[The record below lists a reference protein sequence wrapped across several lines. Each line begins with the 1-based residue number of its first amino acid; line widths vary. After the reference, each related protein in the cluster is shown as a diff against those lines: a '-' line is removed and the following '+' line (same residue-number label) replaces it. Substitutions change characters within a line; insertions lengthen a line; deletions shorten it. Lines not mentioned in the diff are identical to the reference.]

1 MKDNR
6 EFLEGI
12 YEKYDEYQNEKKLKI
27 TKFKRYIPMVA
38 LASVVIIAVAT
49 TTIRPKEKPD
59 IIITNP
65 TTETSLAKVENFQNF
80 YNLLQNQKDT
90 GLNVLQAENLEDSVK
105 STTKSDAVSE
115 SYSETNTQVQGVD
128 EADIVKTD
136 GKYIYYIVENK
147 VEIIDIQN
155 SSQKVSEITF
165 DTTNTNLIEL
175 YLHDNKL
182 VVIASINEIKN
193 ETGKAFYSTA
203 DVAYVDGIKIKTVAI
218 IYNIQN
224 PEKPE
229 EERRVEVEG
238 NYISSRM
245 IEENM
250 YFATTKNI
258 IQAINMVKHN
268 KIEDLNED
276 EYKPTYLDTAIS
288 TESKMIQFNDIQYF
302 DNSEISNY
310 LIVAGFNLDT
320 NQEVNIETLLGA
332 GDMIYSSNKNMYIAK
347 TSSTFDI
354 NTYTLLGYQ
363 TKIIKFELQDG
374 NIEYKK
380 DTTVDGKVLNQFSMD
395 EDENGNFR
403 IAVTQDIQNKTTNS
417 LYVLNSNLEAVGTIS
432 DLAEG
437 ERIKSVRYMDN
448 KGYVVTFEEVDP
460 LFVIDLSDP
469 TNPHVLGELKI
480 PGYSTY
486 LHPYDETHLIG
497 FGNDTKSNGSGGVQ
511 NDGLKLSMFDV
522 SDINNPKEL
531 FTQKIGT
538 KSAYSEAQYNHK
550 AILYLAQKNII
561 AFPLQDYQYNNSSSK
576 ILIYQIDLN
585 QGFILKSEN
594 KQDISKDYKKRY
606 ERVIFANNKYY
617 LLSKKQVVVVD
628 ENTWNESEKIDF

>member
-576 ILIYQIDLN
+576 ILIYKIDLN

>member
-594 KQDISKDYKKRY
+594 KQAISKDYKKRY